1 MEKQLVLNVVPKLKD
16 KILKLMKND
25 NLYSIGLDI
34 GLSESTL
41 RKILYGQKVN
51 EKTIQKL
58 TNYFEG
64 RNGHN

>member
-1 MEKQLVLNVVPKLKD
+1 MEKQLVPNVVPNLKD

-34 GLSESTL
+34 GLFESTL

>member
-1 MEKQLVLNVVPKLKD
+1 MEEQLVQNVVPNLKD
-16 KILKLMKND
+16 KILKLMEKD

-58 TNYFEG
+58 INYFEVK
-64 RNGHN
+64 NGHN

>member
-1 MEKQLVLNVVPKLKD
+1 MEEQLVPNVVPNLKD

-58 TNYFEG
+58 INYFEVK
-64 RNGHN
+64 NGHN

>member
-58 TNYFEG
+58 INYFEVK
-64 RNGHN
+64 NGHN